1 MLKHILSLFAALT
14 FASTANAFCGFYVS
28 RADGAL
34 YNEASKVV
42 FVRDRTLSTITMS
55 SDYQGAPK
63 DFAMIVPT
71 PKVLKRKQVR
81 TVAAKT
87 INHLD
92 AYSAPRLV
100 EYHDHDPC
108 RPIVYAS
115 PVMNML
121 ADGKSVR
128 RKSQRQRGAK
138 ALGVTIKAEYAVGNY
153 DIIILD
159 AKNSDGLVTF
169 LQGDGYKIPN
179 GLSATLQNY
188 IKGGMKFFVAKV
200 NLKRHSAKKK
210 QDLKPLQISFR
221 SSKFMLPI
229 QLGKVNAKGPQDLL
243 LMTLTRKGRVNVAN
257 YKTAPIPSNMNVPS
271 FVEKHFA
278 NFYRSMFRRTTRPNT
293 VALEYAWDMAW
304 CDPCAADPLSQKQ
317 LRELGVT
324 WLKDGNPNGG
334 QDVFVTRLHLQYDK
348 NSFRKDLRL
357 KETKNR
363 ENFQGRY
370 VMNHPFKGRLKC
382 EAGKQYLRDVRIRLR
397 SEAVE
402 LNKLT
407 GWAPRDI
414 EKRIRATVP
423 RSYW

>member
-1 MLKHILSLFAALT
+1 MLIRFLAFLTALT
-14 FASTANAFCGFYVS
+14 LANSASAFCGFYVA

-42 FVRDRTLSTITMS
+42 FVRDRNLSTITMS

-81 TVAAKT
+81 TVDAKT
-87 INHLD
+87 VNHLD

-100 EYHDHDPC
+100 EYSDFDPC
-108 RPIVYAS
+108 GPQIVYAVPLIEATRGGS
-115 PVMNML
+115 L
-121 ADGKSVR
+121 

-138 ALGVTIKAEYAVGNY
+138 ALGVTIKAEYAVDNY
-153 DIIILD
+153 DILILD
-159 AKNSDGLVTF
+159 AKQSGGLITF
-169 LQGDGYKIPN
+169 LQNDGYQIPE
-179 GLSATLQNY
+179 GLSGTLQQY

-210 QDLKPLQISFR
+210 QTLKPLQISFR

-243 LMTLTRKGRVNVAN
+243 LMTLTRKGRVDVAN
-257 YKTAPIPSNMNVPS
+257 YRTNRIPSNINVPS
-271 FVEKHFA
+271 FVKKHFA
-278 NFYRSMFRRTTRPNT
+278 TFYRDMFRRSTDRNT

-304 CDPCAADPLSQKQ
+304 CDPCAADPLSPKQ
-317 LRELGVT
+317 LRDLGVT
-324 WLKDGNPNGG
+324 WLKKSDQNAG
-334 QDVFVTRLHLQYDK
+334 QDVFVTRLHVQYDK
-348 NSFRKDLRL
+348 NSFHQDLKL
-357 KETKNR
+357 KETRDR

-370 VMNHPFKGRLKC
+370 VMNHPFKGKVNC
-382 EAGKQYLRDVRIRLR
+382 EAGREYVQDIRRRLR